1 MEVIV
6 MLAEKNRAIALR
18 FAEKGW
24 GTNPGWEKVW
34 DELMDPD
41 VVYHFNSQAEPIVGL
56 EANKAFNMGLFK
68 GFPDI
73 KQTIQDIVSEG
84 DKVVLRSTL
93 EGTNTGEFLG
103 VPPTGKSVKN
113 ISDFTLLRF
122 NNGKIVEFWYDCNLL
137 EVMTQ
142 LGLMAE

>member
-1 MEVIV
+1 MEVSM
-6 MLAEKNRAIALR
+6 MLTEKNRAIARR
-18 FAEKGW
+18 FAEEGW
-24 GTNPGWEKVW
+24 GTNPNWETVW

-41 VVYHFNSQAEPIVGL
+41 VVHHFNSQAEPIVGL
-56 EANKAFNMGLFK
+56 ETNKAFNIGLFK

-73 KQTIQDIVSEG
+73 RQTIQDIISEG

-93 EGTNTGEFLG
+93 NGTHKGEFLG

-113 ISDFTLLRF
+113 ISGFTLLRF

-137 EVMTQ
+137 EVMQQ